1 MRLVRHFFARWQNW
15 LGLFMVLSFVLMALA
30 APLLS
35 PMDPKNPGLFQ
46 KVGHTRAERL
56 DLTPHPPS
64 DIAPLGTL
72 PYQYSVYH
80 TLVWGSRDALQFGL
94 TVVLI
99 AGIFGVVWGAVAGFS
114 GGAVNTVMMRVA
126 DAFLAFPVIAG
137 VVFLQ
142 QLLAIAVEAA
152 GGMYLFGLGPQV
164 NPNIGS
170 GRLID
175 IVGNPAPIQILLSFV
190 EPMIL
195 SLILFMWMPYA
206 RLVNSMVLSLKNT
219 EFIHASRALGSSST
233 RTVFRHIIP
242 NSVSP
247 SVVLM
252 ARDIGGVVILQA
264 TLTFIG
270 LGGDSPWGDMLSLG
284 RNYIINAG
292 GLLRYWWVY
301 IPATVVVMLFAIAWN
316 LLGDGLNDILDPKA
330 HYEFHGQPLWRRMF
344 RKKRKQDLQMEQE
357 SVIVPEMAAPAVPA
371 AREGHRQVPAR
382 DRSIQTDGSN
392 PVLITAREEAVR
404 GNLSSALHAYGHLIR
419 RGRLIEEILPD
430 LARLV
435 KAFPNDPQVWQTL
448 GDALALAGDSTHAD
462 QSYEQARKL
471 KHRRN

>member
-15 LGLFMVLSFVLMALA
+15 LGLFLVLSFVLMAFA

-35 PMDPKNPGLFQ
+35 PMDPKKPGLFKQ
-46 KVGHTRAERL
+46 VGHTRSERL
-56 DLTPHPPS
+56 DIAPHPPS

-94 TVVLI
+94 IVVLI
-99 AGIFGVVWGAVAGFS
+99 AGTFGVVWGAVAGFS

-164 NPNIGS
+164 SQYFGS
-170 GRLID
+170 GRQID
-175 IVGNPAPIQILLSFV
+175 IVGNPAPIQILLSYV
-190 EPMIL
+190 NPLVL
-195 SLILFMWMPYA
+195 SLILFIWMPYA

-233 RTVFRHIIP
+233 RTIFRHIIP
-242 NSVSP
+242 NSISP
-247 SVVLM
+247 AVVLM
-252 ARDIGGVVILQA
+252 ARDVGGVVILQA

-270 LGGDSPWGDMLSLG
+270 LGGESPWGDMLSQG
-284 RNYIINAG
+284 RSFIINAG

-301 IPATVVVMLFAIAWN
+301 IPATATVMLFAIAWN
-316 LLGDGLNDILDPKA
+316 LLGDGLNDVLDPTA
-330 HYEFHGQPLWRRMF
+330 HYDFHRPPFWQRIF
-344 RKKRKQDLQMEQE
+344 KKRKKALPEPEQPALAVAVE
-357 SVIVPEMAAPAVPA
+357 RQALPSVFPREVEPAVSPKFKYSDGTDPLLLA
-371 AREGHRQVPAR
+371 AR
-382 DRSIQTDGSN
+382 DNISN
-392 PVLITAREEAVR
+392 
-404 GNLSSALHAYGHLIR
+404 GNLSGALNAYQHLIR
-419 RGRLIEEILPD
+419 HDRMLREILPD

-435 KAFPNDPQVWQTL
+435 QANPHDPLVWQTL
-448 GDALALAGDSTHAD
+448 GDALAHEGDMDHAR
-462 QSYEQARKL
+462 QAYDRSRKL
-471 KHRRN
+471 RQ